1 MSGDGAEGDEGDEN
15 KQEYVKK
22 EFVARPYVSTSGVL
36 EEIEKS
42 IIQNSRPLLKM
53 RISRQR
59 KEFGQDGINLGEKDA
74 KDATEFT
81 TDCKGTIKKIEPSR
95 HQKKVLEGGFQAAY
109 QIKRIQTQTYFGRSV
124 NKACQ
129 YNPDDFIEKM
139 SNFRDD
145 P

>member
-22 EFVARPYVSTSGVL
+22 EFVARPYESTSGVL
-36 EEIEKS
+36 DEIEKS
-42 IIQNSRPLLKM
+42 IIKNSRPLLKM

-109 QIKRIQTQTYFGRSV
+109 
-124 NKACQ
+124 
-129 YNPDDFIEKM
+129 
-139 SNFRDD
+139 
-145 P
+145 